1 MRVIWHILIHSSISS
16 IVLYSCRCL
25 ALMRLKG
32 ISYWNIT
39 LISSYLC
46 SRLVYIKE
54 QCSSFRLQNK
64 CNKSLEVFNSSST
77 EQWESRQGRCSYL
90 KPLLE
95 DQQLAFCELY
105 CLLFLYCFIFS
116 FPEMQYFQQENVR
129 KILTDVLFCYARENE
144 QLLYKQVMKILYRWH
159 SLTQHFLYGLTI
171 M

>member
-1 MRVIWHILIHSSISS
+1 MCVFWHTLIHSSISS
-16 IVLYSCRCL
+16 IVFHSCL

-39 LISSYLC
+39 VISSYLC
-46 SRLVYIKE
+46 SRLVSVKE
-54 QCSSFRLQNK
+54 HCSAFRLQNK
-64 CNKSLEVFNSSST
+64 CNKMLEIFNSSST

-90 KPLLE
+90 KPLSE
-95 DQQLAFCELY
+95 DQQLAFCVLY
-105 CLLFLYCFIFS
+105 CLLLLYCFNFS